1 MHPESESK
9 VISLEERA
17 KVTEAL
23 EAILDDGGSRL
34 SATDFMRLKAG
45 GVPVLRSR
53 INPSSPRNFA
63 LSIQF
68 FTSGGVTP
76 IGRDQRLSASVGTEV
91 MTALK

>member
-1 MHPESESK
+1 M
-9 VISLEERA
+9 ISLEERA

-23 EAILDDGGSRL
+23 ESILDEGDSGL
-34 SATDFMRLKAG
+34 SGTDFMGLKAG

-76 IGRDQRLSASVGTEV
+76 IGRDQRLSSSVGTEV

>member
-23 EAILDDGGSRL
+23 EAILDEGGSRL
-34 SATDFMRLKAG
+34 SATDFVRLKAEWKTQSCEVG
-45 GVPVLRSR
+45 LTPALLVICPNHT
-53 INPSSPRNFA
+53 IFYKRN
-63 LSIQF
+63 
-68 FTSGGVTP
+68 TP
-76 IGRDQRLSASVGTEV
+76 IGPDQRLWASVGTKE